1 MYVLLNAI
9 LRGFGFC
16 GAVKAGIEFASD
28 EFWAEWKAVDIKT
41 WVKRSGHKF
50 TNTCHALASAIKKLQ
65 RLADEPVGTRLYRG
79 LGGLDVRTF
88 LKSRGFTDR
97 AFMSTTKSREI
108 AMHYSGV
115 TSGGMGTVLCIE
127 TSMTNNGAV
136 IQVFS
141 QYPKEAETLWNSC
154 SYIEYKGEEELALSK
169 EGGVVKLFHV
179 LVSANSS
186 AETVEDL
193 LAKRKLTVT
202 TMAAN
207 QRHAIKHSIEARGT
221 AGPEVQASILRQY
234 DAMEA
239 QLASRDTAWYNH
251 DQQYRAAVGEA
262 LETMGFVADMLE
274 FNEVRLKG
282 GVFSGSLRSARR
294 FMINHLQVQRRKVDA
309 NSPEAREAA
318 LALCGKYGIVTG
330 GDGELERRNEVG
342 ETPLIQA
349 AADNNVRGLRFLL
362 AAGAEVHAVN
372 TDRGRTALSLAAE
385 MGSSECLD
393 QLLEH
398 GAKVEAAAEFGQT
411 ALIYSAMSGQ
421 EACLARLLA
430 AKVRQSFF
438 PVCVA
443 CAVPAT
449 ALCLAVSWMCVLGG
463 GAQRAK

>member
-207 QRHAIKHSIEARGT
+207 QRHAIKHSIEAHGS
-221 AGPEVQASILRQY
+221 AGPAVQASILRQY

-262 LETMGFVADMLE
+262 LETMGFVTDMLE
-274 FNEVRLKG
+274 LNEVRAR
-282 GVFSGSLRSARR
+282 FSDKKNSVQSLRAARR

-372 TDRGRTALSLAAE
+372 TDRGRTALSLAAD
-385 MGSSECLD
+385 MGSRECLD

-398 GAKVEAAAEFGQT
+398 GA
-411 ALIYSAMSGQ
+411 
-421 EACLARLLA
+421 
-430 AKVRQSFF
+430 
-438 PVCVA
+438 
-443 CAVPAT
+443 
-449 ALCLAVSWMCVLGG
+449 
-463 GAQRAK
+463 